1 MSAYHHLEQRAK
13 RVYAASEEMSI
24 NVPQV
29 MQKRISMIAQQNP
42 LNNHKEVKEI
52 ERMFSEKP
60 IAFLESWQ
68 QMALQSLLAQQ
79 HIGQLM
85 FVNWWKMAWGQPVLF
100 DQIFYQVNAETL
112 KILEK
117 GLQPISRRV
126 NANVKRLG

>member
-1 MSAYHHLEQRAK
+1 MSTYKTFEQRAK
-13 RVYAASEEMSI
+13 RVSDTSEEMSV
-24 NVPQV
+24 NVPKV
-29 MQKRISMIAQQNP
+29 VQKRLSMIAQQNP
-42 LNNHKEVKEI
+42 LNNHEEIKEI

-60 IAFLESWQ
+60 IAFMESWQ
-68 QMALQSLLAQQ
+68 QMALQSLFAQQ

-85 FVNWWKMAWGQPVLF
+85 LVNWWKLAWGQPVLF

-126 NANVKRLG
+126 NANVKRLS